1 MQPKEFLASSERAA
15 GFGFASLAVT
25 MLSSIW
31 FAMCLTAREQAW
43 WNDIHWF
50 VLFYAIATI
59 LALRGIRSTVGIFV
73 LLLALLPLYLIC
85 SLVFGH

>member
-1 MQPKEFLASSERAA
+1 MRPIDLSASSKRAWLLSLAS
-15 GFGFASLAVT
+15 LT
-25 MLSSIW
+25 ITLLSSVW
-31 FAMCLTAREQAW
+31 FAMCFTAREQAW

-50 VLFYAIATI
+50 LLFYATAAI
-59 LALRGIRSTVGIFV
+59 LALPGIRSTVGIFV